1 MFRPHPFRL
10 LFLAVIGLFAVP
22 ASGFAGWICIKNET
36 KLAVVIQEVPDPP
49 GLKRGK
55 LVKLLPGETYRE
67 YQPAAGEKTVQVFDA
82 RTPTKPLCA
91 VKLTWPAADVTFKVE
106 TAEQVVRLAPVKPEA
121 APVVAAAASQP
132 KPSPAPPK
140 R

>member
-1 MFRPHPFRL
+1 MLRPHRL
-10 LFLAVIGLFAVP
+10 RPLLLAAIGLLVVP
-22 ASGFAGWICIKNET
+22 SSGFAGWICIKNET
-36 KLAVVIQEVPDPP
+36 KLAVVIQEVPERP

-67 YQPAAGEKTVQVFDA
+67 YQPTAGEKTVQVFDA

-91 VKLTWPAADVTFKVE
+91 AKLAWPAADVTFKVE
-106 TAEQVVRLAPVKPEA
+106 AAEQAARLAPVKPEA
-121 APVVAAAASQP
+121 APVVVAAASQP
-132 KPSPAPPK
+132 KPAPPSPK